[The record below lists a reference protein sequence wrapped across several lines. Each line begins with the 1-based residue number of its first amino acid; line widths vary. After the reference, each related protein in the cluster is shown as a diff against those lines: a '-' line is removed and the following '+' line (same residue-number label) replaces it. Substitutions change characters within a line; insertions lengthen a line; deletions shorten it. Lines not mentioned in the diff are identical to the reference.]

1 MNKKVG
7 LNRYFLCFF
16 NSFNRNSAKFL
27 IKILPLCRTVFNLSF
42 TKGVNIVLE
51 KEIIK

>member
-1 MNKKVG
+1 M
-7 LNRYFLCFF
+7 FF
-16 NSFNRNSAKFL
+16 NSFYRNSAKIFD
-27 IKILPLCRTVFNLSF
+27 KNTPFMSDSVNLSF